1 MSHTSIAV
9 LQSLRI
15 IALFGCVAGIC
26 YTAYDMGR
34 EVGKASEKAK
44 CGDTLHCVPIHTYP
58 NQQAIEYGLVKQ
70 CIKRIQEW
78 EDE

>member
-9 LQSLRI
+9 LQSLLI
-15 IALFGCVAGIC
+15 IVLFGSVAGLS
-26 YTAYDMGR
+26 YTTYDMGR
-34 EVGKASEKAK
+34 EVGKAAEKAK
-44 CGDTLHCVPIHTYP
+44 CGVTLHCVPIRSYP
-58 NQQAIEYGLVKQ
+58 NQRAIKYGLVKQ